1 MSVPTV
7 DLVIIGAGPAGLAAA
22 EAALHEFSAEPR
34 FVSTRRSA
42 GAGQRG
48 DGSAPRGAGADST
61 PASAGRSASRTDAA
75 PRIVV
80 IDSADQPGGQ
90 FWRHRTETAVT
101 DDGRLHHGW
110 DDYLALRAGFDAGI
124 AAGIIDYR
132 PATSVWMV
140 EAPPDPVSADGSDR
154 SGFTVHTAPSHGTAP
169 AAGPSG
175 TPSPVVRARRLII
188 ATGGYDRQ
196 LPIPGW
202 DLPGVMAAGGIQGFA
217 KQNGMVPGS
226 RFVIAGTGPFLLP
239 VAANVTDLGGSV
251 AAVLESSSL
260 TSWLPHAHR
269 AAGVPAKALEGAEYA
284 WTFLRHRIPYRTR
297 TVITE
302 ILGDDRVEAVA
313 TARIDRLGAVI
324 PGTEAT
330 LENIDAVGL
339 GWGFTPQLELPVAL
353 GARTRVDVDGS
364 LIAVVDE
371 TQLSSVPGLYLAGE
385 VTGVGG
391 AVLAVAEGR
400 LAGAQAAADV
410 TGTPAADRTADHSRT
425 AEHPRAVDLTAARL
439 TIARHRAFAEAM
451 HRAHPVPPGWT
462 ERLTPETIV
471 CRCEEVPAATIAEAR
486 ATLEADDARAQKNMT
501 RAGMGWCQGRE
512 CGFAVTCLATGA
524 PAAAS
529 ESSSV
534 HASLAQTMKRPVAQ
548 PVPLSTFFDL

>member
-34 FVSTRRSA
+34 FVSTRRGA

-48 DGSAPRGAGADST
+48 EGS
-61 PASAGRSASRTDAA
+61 A

-90 FWRHRTETAVT
+90 FWRHRKETAVT
-101 DDGRLHHGW
+101 DDGRFHHGW

-124 AAGIIDYR
+124 AAGVIDYR

-140 EAPPDPVSADGSDR
+140 EAPPDPARTDGSDSADR
-154 SGFTVHTAPSHGTAP
+154 SGRADRTGFTVHTAPSHGPTP
-169 AAGPSG
+169 AAGPTQASG
-175 TPSPVVRARRLII
+175 SSGIPSPVVRARRLVI

-217 KQNGMVPGS
+217 KQNGMLPGS

-425 AEHPRAVDLTAARL
+425 AEHPRAVDMTATRR
-439 TIARHRAFAEAM
+439 TITRHRAFAEAM

-462 ERLTPETIV
+462 DRLTPETIV

-486 ATLEADDARAQKNMT
+486 AALEADDARAQKNMT

-512 CGFAVTCLATGA
+512 CGFAVTCLAAGTPDRA
-524 PAAAS
+524 D
-529 ESSSV
+529 SSSV
-534 HASLAQTMKRPVAQ
+534 HAFLTQTMKRPVAQ

>member
-1 MSVPTV
+1 
-7 DLVIIGAGPAGLAAA
+7 
-22 EAALHEFSAEPR
+22 
-34 FVSTRRSA
+34 
-42 GAGQRG
+42 
-48 DGSAPRGAGADST
+48 
-61 PASAGRSASRTDAA
+61 
-75 PRIVV
+75 
-80 IDSADQPGGQ
+80 
-90 FWRHRTETAVT
+90 
-101 DDGRLHHGW
+101 
-110 DDYLALRAGFDAGI
+110 
-124 AAGIIDYR
+124 
-132 PATSVWMV
+132 
-140 EAPPDPVSADGSDR
+140 
-154 SGFTVHTAPSHGTAP
+154 
-169 AAGPSG
+169 
-175 TPSPVVRARRLII
+175 
-188 ATGGYDRQ
+188 
-196 LPIPGW
+196 
-202 DLPGVMAAGGIQGFA
+202 MAAGGIQGFA
-217 KQNGMVPGS
+217 KQNGMLPGS

-260 TSWLPHAHR
+260 TGWLPHAHR
-269 AAGVPAKALEGAEYA
+269 AAGVLAKALEGAEYA
-284 WTFLRHRIPYRTR
+284 WTFLSRRIPYRTR
-297 TVITE
+297 TVVTE
-302 ILGDDRVEAVA
+302 VLGDDRVEAVT

-364 LIAVVDE
+364 LVAVVDE
-371 TQLSSVPGLYLAGE
+371 SQRSSVPGLFLAGE

-410 TGTPAADRTADHSRT
+410 TGTPPADRSAGSLRAVD
-425 AEHPRAVDLTAARL
+425 HPRAVDLTAARR

-462 ERLTPETIV
+462 ELLTPETIV
-471 CRCEEVPAATIAEAR
+471 CRCEEVPAATLAEAR

-512 CGFAVTCLATGA
+512 CGFAVTCLAAGTPDRAEA
-524 PAAAS
+524 P

-534 HASLAQTMKRPVAQ
+534 HASLTQTMKRPVAQ

>member
-22 EAALHEFSAEPR
+22 EAALHELAAEPR

-48 DGSAPRGAGADST
+48 DGSG
-61 PASAGRSASRTDAA
+61 

-90 FWRHRTETAVT
+90 FWRHRTETAGT

-140 EAPPDPVSADGSDR
+140 EAPPDRTRA
-154 SGFTVHTAPSHGTAP
+154 GFTVCTTPSHGPTASEP
-169 AAGPSG
+169 GDR
-175 TPSPVVRARRLII
+175 SPVLHARRLII

-217 KQNGMVPGS
+217 KQNGMLPGS

-239 VAANVTDLGGSV
+239 VAANITDLGGDV

-260 TSWLPHAHR
+260 TGWLAHAHR

-284 WTFLRHRIPYRTR
+284 WAFLRHRIPYRTR
-297 TVITE
+297 TVVTE
-302 ILGDDRVEAVA
+302 ILGDGRVEAVT
-313 TARIDRLGAVI
+313 TARIDRLGAVV

-364 LIAVVDE
+364 LVAVVDE
-371 TQLSSVPGLYLAGE
+371 SQRSSVPGLFLAGE

-391 AVLAVAEGR
+391 AVLAAAEGR
-400 LAGAQAAADV
+400 LAGAQAAAEI
-410 TGTPAADRTADHSRT
+410 TGASPDDRTA
-425 AEHPRAVDLTAARL
+425 AHPRAFDRTATRR

-462 ERLTPETIV
+462 DRLTPETIV
-471 CRCEEVPAATIAEAR
+471 CRCEEVPAATIAEAST
-486 ATLEADDARAQKNMT
+486 TLEADDARAQKNMT

-524 PAAAS
+524 PDRA
-529 ESSSV
+529 ESSSL

>member
-34 FVSTRRSA
+34 FVSTRGSA
-42 GAGQRG
+42 GSSRRG
-48 DGSAPRGAGADST
+48 EGS
-61 PASAGRSASRTDAA
+61 A

-124 AAGIIDYR
+124 AAGVIDYR

-140 EAPPDPVSADGSDR
+140 EAPPDPARADDSGGA
-154 SGFTVHTAPSHGTAP
+154 GFTVHTAPSHGPTP
-169 AAGPSG
+169 ASGPIQASEPSG
-175 TPSPVVRARRLII
+175 TPSPVVRARRLVI

-217 KQNGMVPGS
+217 KQNGMLPGS

-260 TSWLPHAHR
+260 TGWLPHAHR

-297 TVITE
+297 TVVTE
-302 ILGDDRVEAVA
+302 ILGDDRVETVT

-330 LENIDAVGL
+330 LEDIDAVGL

-371 TQLSSVPGLYLAGE
+371 SQRSSVPGLFLAGE

-400 LAGAQAAADV
+400 LAGALAAADV
-410 TGTPAADRTADHSRT
+410 TGTPPADRSAGSLRAVDRPRT
-425 AEHPRAVDLTAARL
+425 VDLTATRR

-462 ERLTPETIV
+462 DRLTPETIV

-512 CGFAVTCLATGA
+512 CGFAVTCLAAGTPDRAG
-524 PAAAS
+524 
-529 ESSSV
+529 SSSV